1 MRNRYLYIARFIL
14 FSAILFL
21 VNSQAESQSLFRKN
35 SPLRTPE
42 LSLSNCISAS
52 VKDTIHYTNND
63 ELLNKGYSYINNRQ
77 YSEAI
82 SVFKTY
88 LGSNPGDIKIN
99 MQLGYLYS
107 QTRSYENAYDRFTY
121 VAENS
126 NDPDMVDRSRT
137 SMWYMRDLMIRNARS
152 SFDMYFYNMYDSYYH
167 NYVSNLLLHM
177 NFRAA
182 NGIYFGP
189 YAETYLD
196 SRSTAENIINDRFFE
211 LGGFAKFN
219 ITEYMN
225 FEMRMGYVREIDF
238 KKNSFSFKPMLSA
251 GTRVGNAGFYK
262 DRRSTKTE
270 NFYFDVYGVGLYD
283 YKFRNLFAMF
293 QLKENLRYLTGG
305 YSYLEF
311 YLKQEGSFDSKRLD
325 YNNYADVGI
334 GLAFKPNLVS
344 FPVLFVEAVNRYYLL
359 DQYGNFLNGDS
370 KSIFQVRGGFLIY
383 FNTKL

>member
-1 MRNRYLYIARFIL
+1 MSSL
-14 FSAILFL
+14 FLL
-21 VNSQAESQSLFRKN
+21 VNSRADSQSLFRKN
-35 SPLRTPE
+35 SPLNKAD
-42 LSLSNCISAS
+42 LSLSNCVSAS
-52 VKDTIHYTNND
+52 VRDTIQYSTNED
-63 ELLNKGYSYINNRQ
+63 LLNKGYTYINNRQ
-77 YSEAI
+77 YNEAI
-82 SVFKTY
+82 AVFKTY
-88 LGSNPGDIKIN
+88 LGNNPGDIKAN

-107 QTRSYENAYDRFTY
+107 QTRNYENAYNRFTY

-126 NDPDMVDRSRT
+126 NDPDLVDKSRT

-177 NFRAA
+177 NFKASR
-182 NGIYFGP
+182 GIYFGP
-189 YAETYLD
+189 YADLYLD
-196 SRSTAENIINDRFFE
+196 SRSTADNIINDRYFDI
-211 LGGFAKFN
+211 GGFAKFQM
-219 ITEYMN
+219 TEYMN
-225 FEMRMGYVREIDF
+225 FEVRMGYVREVDF
-238 KKNSFSFKPMLSA
+238 KKNSFSFKPILSA
-251 GTRVGNAGFYK
+251 GTRVGRAGFYK
-262 DRRSTKTE
+262 DRKSTQTE

-283 YKFRNLFAMF
+283 YKFKNLFAMF

-305 YSYLEF
+305 YSYMEF

-344 FPVLFVEAVNRYYLL
+344 FPVLFVEAVNRYYLI
-359 DQYGNFLNGDS
+359 DQNGNFLNGDS